1 MQTAGL
7 PIDELEG
14 RDRVNLRTLK
24 GKIFGLILG
33 FVACY
38 AATSFVLVQEFSHQ
52 AGQSEKFAA
61 SQLAIQNEARV
72 IQLDFKKQVQSWKDI
87 LLRGADPASLE
98 KYKNEFFEREAE
110 VQRSVQDLSGKL
122 SDAEIKDRLRKF
134 ATSHA
139 AMGADY
145 RAGLAAFERSH
156 GHDFHGADSMV
167 KGKDRPV
174 TDAMDG
180 IVAAIA
186 VRAAQYQSVQR
197 ARAETERRSML
208 GIAFAIAFALF
219 ALGTRTARTIN
230 RSTFQLLEFLS
241 AQAGELRQGRGDLSR
256 RLASS
261 SADEFGEIS
270 RAFDTYAEA
279 LEKIVSK
286 LAQCSEQISSA
297 GHEISAG
304 ADQSAESGR
313 RQADQ
318 AAQVAGAMQEMSAT
332 VQAVSGDSQ
341 SASESAAKALQ
352 AAQKGGQVV
361 KETIAAMQGIAAA
374 SRSSVER
381 IAQLGK
387 SSEQIGRITAV
398 IDDIADQTNLLA
410 LNAAIEAA
418 HAGEQGRG
426 FAVVADEVRKLAER
440 TSSATKE
447 IAAMVSGIQ
456 TGTSGALN
464 AMEQGNEKVAAGVE
478 MASTSGR
485 ALDEII
491 QLAGQ
496 VGSLVSSIATA
507 TVEQTKFAAT
517 VNASI
522 SEISSLTHESS
533 VASAQT
539 ATACT
544 SLSDMA
550 SELEQI
556 VHGFQKRG
564 LETKK
569 RSAAAGAGG

>member
-1 MQTAGL
+1 M
-7 PIDELEG
+7 
-14 RDRVNLRTLK
+14 NLRTLK

-38 AATSFVLVQEFSHQ
+38 AATAFVLVQELSYR
-52 AGQSEKFAA
+52 AAESEKFAA

-72 IQLDFKKQVQSWKDI
+72 IQLTFKKQVQSWKDI

-98 KYKNEFFEREAE
+98 KYRNEFLAQEGE
-110 VQRSVQDLSGKL
+110 VQQSVQELAGKV
-122 SDAEIKDRLRKF
+122 SDAEIKSQLKEF
-134 ATSHA
+134 AASHA
-139 AMGADY
+139 ALGTDY
-145 RAGLAAFERSH
+145 GAGLEAFERSH

-180 IVAAIA
+180 IVAAIE

-197 ARAETERRSML
+197 ARVEKERRSML
-208 GIAFAIAFALF
+208 GIAFAVAFALF
-219 ALGTRTARTIN
+219 TLGTRTARTIN
-230 RSTFQLLEFLS
+230 RSTSQLLEFLS

-332 VQAVSGDSQ
+332 VQNVSGNSQ
-341 SASESAAKALQ
+341 SASESAAKALR

-361 KETIAAMQGIAAA
+361 KETIAAMHGIAAA
-374 SRSSVER
+374 SKSSVER

-398 IDDIADQTNLLA
+398 IDEIADQTNLLA

-418 HAGEQGRG
+418 RAGEQGRG
-426 FAVVADEVRKLAER
+426 FAAVADEVRKLAER

-447 IAAMVSGIQ
+447 IAVMVGGIQ
-456 TGTSGALN
+456 SGTGDALK

-478 MASTSGR
+478 MASTSGH

-491 QLAGQ
+491 QLAGE

-507 TVEQTKFAAT
+507 TVEQTNFAAT
-517 VNASI
+517 VNASVT
-522 SEISSLTHESS
+522 EISSLTHESS

-544 SLSDMA
+544 NLSDMA
-550 SELEQI
+550 TELEQI
-556 VHGFQKRG
+556 VHGFQQRG
-564 LETKK
+564 REAKS
-569 RSAAAGAGG
+569 RGAAAGANG

>member
-1 MQTAGL
+1 
-7 PIDELEG
+7 
-14 RDRVNLRTLK
+14 
-24 GKIFGLILG
+24 
-33 FVACY
+33 
-38 AATSFVLVQEFSHQ
+38 
-52 AGQSEKFAA
+52 
-61 SQLAIQNEARV
+61 
-72 IQLDFKKQVQSWKDI
+72 
-87 LLRGADPASLE
+87 
-98 KYKNEFFEREAE
+98 
-110 VQRSVQDLSGKL
+110 
-122 SDAEIKDRLRKF
+122 
-134 ATSHA
+134 
-139 AMGADY
+139 
-145 RAGLAAFERSH
+145 
-156 GHDFHGADSMV
+156 MV

-180 IVAAIA
+180 IVAAIE

-197 ARAETERRSML
+197 ARVEKERRSML
-208 GIAFAIAFALF
+208 GIAFAVAFALF
-219 ALGTRTARTIN
+219 TLGTRTARTIN
-230 RSTFQLLEFLS
+230 RSTSQLLEFLS

-332 VQAVSGDSQ
+332 VQNVSGNSQ
-341 SASESAAKALQ
+341 SASESAAKALR

-361 KETIAAMQGIAAA
+361 KETIAAMHGIAAA
-374 SRSSVER
+374 SKSSVER

-398 IDDIADQTNLLA
+398 IDEIADQTNLLA

-418 HAGEQGRG
+418 RAGEQGRG

-447 IAAMVSGIQ
+447 IAVMVGGIQ
-456 TGTSGALN
+456 SGTGDALK

-478 MASTSGR
+478 MASTSGH

-491 QLAGQ
+491 QLAGE

-507 TVEQTKFAAT
+507 TVEQTNFAAT
-517 VNASI
+517 VNASVT
-522 SEISSLTHESS
+522 EISSLTHESS

-544 SLSDMA
+544 NLSDMA
-550 SELEQI
+550 TELEQI
-556 VHGFQKRG
+556 VHGFQQRG
-564 LETKK
+564 REAKS
-569 RSAAAGAGG
+569 RGAAAGANG